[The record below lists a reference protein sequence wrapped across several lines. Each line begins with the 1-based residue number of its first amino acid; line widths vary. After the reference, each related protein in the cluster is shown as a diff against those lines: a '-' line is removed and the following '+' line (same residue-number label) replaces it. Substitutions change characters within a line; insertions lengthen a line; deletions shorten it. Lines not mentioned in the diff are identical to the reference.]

1 MPVIIAAMIG
11 MFGRLNARI
20 AGDDRTSIRHQKN
33 GALRVMTL
41 KMRKRIGI
49 LVVLGMFGL
58 GGCAATEG
66 TYVAVKN
73 YTRGEYYLQ
82 QDQYEECTA
91 KFKPESEAHPSDA
104 NAHYYLGRCYL
115 ALEQN
120 RQALTHLKKA
130 VTLDQGNPDFHFW
143 QGVAYAA
150 NGKSRSEEKSYTDAL
165 AIDPDHVQALVYLGH
180 NRFEAGQYRHA
191 LGYYNRALKNDPY
204 VPQALYNRG
213 LALRKLARTP
223 EEINAWKTYIARF
236 PDGAF
241 ARQATDYLNGYG
253 HFDYRNHIIG
263 KKNLTLPQV
272 NFAPSSARIRKS
284 SFPALKELARL
295 VAQNPQLV
303 LHIVAYQKNNRTL
316 AEKRAKSIKKFL
328 LDQDRKIGANRI
340 RVSWFDQPETVTAG
354 RKTHR
359 LDSSVNFFSQSS

>member
-1 MPVIIAAMIG
+1 MA
-11 MFGRLNARI
+11 
-20 AGDDRTSIRHQKN
+20 KN
-33 GALRVMTL
+33 
-41 KMRKRIGI
+41 MRQLLGI
-49 LVVLGMFGL
+49 LLVLGTFGI

-82 QDQYEECTA
+82 QNQYEECTA
-91 KFKPESEAHPSDA
+91 KFKPASEAHPSDA

-120 RQALTHLKKA
+120 RPALTHLKEA

-150 NGKSRSEEKSYTDAL
+150 NGKSRSEETSYGDAL

-180 NRFEAGQYRHA
+180 NRFEAGQYRRA

-213 LALRKLARTP
+213 LVLRKLARTP
-223 EEINAWKTYIARF
+223 EEINAWKIYLARF

-241 ARQATDYLNGYG
+241 ARQATAYLNGYG
-253 HFDYRNHIIG
+253 RFDYRNHLIG
-263 KKNLTLPQV
+263 KKTLTLPQV
-272 NFAPSSARIRKS
+272 RFGPSSARIRKS
-284 SFPALKELARL
+284 SFPALKGLARL

-316 AEKRAKSIKKFL
+316 AEKRAKSIKKYL
-328 LDQDRKIGANRI
+328 LDQERKIDPSRI
-340 RVSWFDQPETVTAG
+340 KVSWFDQPETVSAG